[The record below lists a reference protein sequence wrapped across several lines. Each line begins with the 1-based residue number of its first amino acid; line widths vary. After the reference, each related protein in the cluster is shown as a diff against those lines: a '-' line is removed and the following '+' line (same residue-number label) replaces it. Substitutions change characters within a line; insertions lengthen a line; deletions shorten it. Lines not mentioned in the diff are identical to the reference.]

1 MKLMRA
7 IKRARR
13 YRISLGLSADS
24 PEHPSLNQDAEG
36 ESDESDESD
45 ESNHSSLEDECGG
58 DSDDS
63 KIVSMV

>member
-24 PEHPSLNQDAEG
+24 PENPSLNQDAEG
-36 ESDESDESD
+36 ESDESDES
-45 ESNHSSLEDECGG
+45 NHSSLENECGG